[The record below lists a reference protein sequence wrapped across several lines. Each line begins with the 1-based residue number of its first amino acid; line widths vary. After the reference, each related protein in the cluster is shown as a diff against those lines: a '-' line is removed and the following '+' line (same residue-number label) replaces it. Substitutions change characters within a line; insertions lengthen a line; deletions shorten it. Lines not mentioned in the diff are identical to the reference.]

1 MITRIIG
8 SGLLGASIGLAL
20 TRMNRTVQLAD
31 ASELAAGL
39 AQDLGAGTLATA
51 ESPDPDLII
60 VATPPETVADIVA
73 EQLERYPEAL
83 VTDVASAKARI
94 YARLGEVCSPEAL
107 SRYVGAHPMAGR
119 ERSGALAA
127 DADLFTGRP
136 FVICPHP
143 DAGERAL
150 RCVRELATDLGAL
163 PITMEAEAHDDAVA
177 RVSHMPQLVSSLLA
191 ARLEEADAAEL
202 DLAGQGLRD
211 VTRLAG
217 SDPRLWSSIIAAN
230 TAPVRRVLGE
240 LAEDLSE
247 LISGLDLMEAEGEY
261 RGISQVASVMTRGNA
276 GAARIPGKHGGAQI
290 RYAQVIV
297 LVPDEPGELGRLLT
311 DTGHIGVNIEDLVL
325 EHSPSQ
331 PVGRAIMSVAP
342 AQALPL
348 TEGLQG
354 LGWRIA
360 ANGEQLV

>member
-1 MITRIIG
+1 MIIRIIG
-8 SGLLGASIGLAL
+8 SGLLGASLGLAL
-20 TRMNRTVQLAD
+20 TRMGRTVQLDD

-39 AQDLGAGTLATA
+39 AQDLGAGKLAGPDSA
-51 ESPDPDLII
+51 EPDLII

-73 EQLERYPEAL
+73 EQLARFPHAL
-83 VTDVASAKARI
+83 VTDVASAKAQI
-94 YARLGEVCSPEAL
+94 YRSLTDKVGAAEL
-107 SRYVGAHPMAGR
+107 SRYAGVHPMAGR

-143 DAGERAL
+143 HSGKPVL
-150 RCVRELATDLGAL
+150 RLVRELATDLGAL
-163 PITMEAEAHDDAVA
+163 PLTMAADAHDDAVA

-191 ARLEEADAAEL
+191 ARLEEADAGEL

-217 SDPRLWSSIIAAN
+217 SDARLWSSIIAAN
-230 TAPVRRVLGE
+230 TGPVRRVL
-240 LAEDLSE
+240 SE
-247 LISGLDLMEAEGEY
+247 LHDDLTDLIAGLGQMQEEGDY
-261 RGISQVASVMTRGNA
+261 RGISRVASVMTRGNA

-290 RYAQVIV
+290 RYAQIIV
-297 LVPDEPGELGRLLT
+297 LVPDRPGELGRLLT
-311 DTGHIGVNIEDLVL
+311 DTGRIGVNIEDLTL

-348 TEGLQG
+348 TEGLEK